1 MSTVRMSDYLK
12 RDIVKKFRELYD
24 KSNPPQKVPSHL
36 ADSLYTLTIGA
47 KIKEFNQKANEIFDG
62 VIESEK
68 FFKKDTELLI
78 KFPFYSSFVTKQYD
92 ETTGENVKVVAG
104 EMEKENNLTIEMSS
118 EVSVPIDNSSNWSSS
133 TLALTID
140 PTTPATAQVM
150 EQIISI
156 SEAESLRKA
165 KKQIDVGKVEEAIED
180 FTTLNQA
187 LKAWPAVS
195 KLVDQDKISKVHEK
209 QERKRKEN
217 KARAKIKPIEGGLNQ
232 TILSATLLGDD

>member
-12 RDIVKKFRELYD
+12 RDIVRKFRELYD

-62 VIESEK
+62 VIDSKK

-92 ETTGENVKVVAG
+92 ETTGENVKVIAG
-104 EMEKENNLTIEMSS
+104 EVEKENNLTIEMSS
-118 EVSVPIDNSSNWSSS
+118 EASIPLDNESNWSAS

-140 PTTPATAQVM
+140 PNTPATAKIM

-165 KKQIDVGKVEEAIED
+165 KKQIDVAKVEEAIED

>member
-36 ADSLYTLTIGA
+36 ADSLYSLTIGA

-62 VIESEK
+62 VIDAEK

-78 KFPFYSSFVTKQYD
+78 KFPFYSSYVTKQYD

-104 EMEKENNLTIEMSS
+104 EMHKENNLTIEMSS
-118 EVSVPIDNSSNWSSS
+118 EVSVPIDNESNWSAS

-165 KKQIDVGKVEEAIED
+165 KKQIDVGKVEDAIED
-180 FTTLNQA
+180 FTTLN
-187 LKAWPAVS
+187 
-195 KLVDQDKISKVHEK
+195 KLVSQDKISKVHEK